1 MKEPELV
8 FSRGVQGGEETLKV
22 TGKAF
27 AESWKQEAGQVAS
40 GGGKG
45 LMTHPEV
52 LRSCETCGKEN
63 A

>member
-52 LRSCETCGKEN
+52 PEVL
-63 A
+63 